1 VLKPSVFKFLLTI
14 AAALILQSKAFAA
27 PALTITGIN
36 ATGSS
41 GNGITSGALT
51 YGQTG
56 VVLYGFSIT
65 CTTASSTVS
74 AIRLTSGTTV
84 ANYFTGLKLY
94 SSTTNNYTTGTLT
107 LVGSAAASNGQV
119 DITSMNQAFT
129 TTGSASTKYYFLVG
143 DYTVQGATPGTIQFT
158 YNTFTATNNPTVST
172 STTTGNNFTLS
183 PPVVTISSYTTGVY
197 TGSSV
202 LAGNT
207 YDLFGF
213 TLSYSA
219 PTNMHAL
226 QIDISYPSGG
236 ENFTAGYV
244 SSVSLIDASTGTTA
258 AHISGVQNN
267 GGAINIQ
274 FDGSAM
280 STTTNYLVRVTFV
293 SSFTAHHPT
302 AFGMCIN
309 SATSTNAASNVC
321 QNASNCTISSY
332 TSICGSTF
340 YGAQLADWI
349 GTSSD
354 DWNNAN
360 NWSPAAV
367 PGAHDVARIGV
378 TYPFLFLPVVH
389 TSPTTVNV
397 GSIIFGDT
405 YAGLFTTVGVTVNS
419 GYILNVNGDIT
430 LQSDAQ
436 SYRNHPANLAGAGTI
451 YAVNLNVFT
460 SNTAAT
466 HAISQVVNSS
476 VTTLTLSGNVVLTT
490 DATSSSIAYNSTFN
504 VTGGT
509 VTVAGD
515 LKSTNASANSVSSF
529 NVTPTATATLKLQ
542 DPTALSSLSATGTN
556 VVSFNNTGATV
567 EYSGTAQ
574 TIYTDASITGLSGG
588 VSYQN
593 LSFSGSGIKT
603 AMSGNLNVSG
613 DFTNTLSNDASNY
626 PDLSA
631 PTVNFNGTIA
641 QTLKGGSGNGTTFYN
656 VTISGASTKTMSTGG
671 FNVASTGVLT
681 MSGSSTSTILN
692 ANGIL
697 TLKSDANGSAAVAT
711 IPTGPK
717 ITGNL
722 NVQRFYQGGTTFDA
736 VKNRFKER
744 GYRIISSAVN
754 TGTLVG
760 GNSVYSLSYIA
771 GPTAGLTASA
781 SSTTNAFVTGAT
793 GGNTSAGNPTLYL
806 YRENRATTNASFT
819 GGNFIGINNIGTST
833 IGTTDPVYT
842 SISTLPVGNGVLFF
856 FRGNAT
862 DWVHRTASPFVAPE
876 NVTLTATG
884 NLNQGS
890 IAVKDWYTPS
900 SSSLGYTSTAGS
912 TVTGFNMIGNPY
924 ASTIDVDKVSTGGIT
939 ATNVDPTIYVLDP
952 VTNQYLTFS
961 TSTHT
966 GTFNG
971 KIASGQGFFVK
982 ALPSTPA
989 SPGPATFTFN
999 ESCKAA
1005 TTQLTGGNLLMGAPV
1020 QQEVSK
1026 LLRLKIAADSLN
1038 YDEIVIGF
1046 KSSATAKFNG
1056 YEDAKDLGG
1065 MGAIEGITSFSTDS
1079 IPVPLAINFLPL
1091 PKQTQTIVRLG
1102 VTATVSRQFTL
1113 QRVALDALPKIY
1125 EVWLMDRYSKDSLD
1139 LRANNSYIFNVNLS
1153 DTASYG
1159 NNRFSII
1166 IRQNKA
1172 LDVHMLNFTATKAT
1186 SGALVAWKTENE
1198 ENYTNFTVQRST
1210 DNGITYDV
1218 MGGFASNGQGAYNF
1232 TDKNPAK
1239 AVDLYR
1245 LKIEDLNGTISY
1257 SKAIPLT
1264 YGDAVTASS
1273 NISVYPNPA
1282 VGTINLA
1289 IKPDTRANLL
1299 SGVQSINKTQGL
1311 QQQTS
1316 NQSYAIKIVSIN
1328 GSVVK
1333 SATSSQPTWQD
1344 DVGTLTPGTYIIQ
1357 VVNNTDKSVVG
1368 KTTFVKK

>member
-1 VLKPSVFKFLLTI
+1 VLKTSVFKFLLTI
-14 AAALILQSKAFAA
+14 SAAVVLQTKAFAA

-41 GNGITSGALT
+41 GNGITSGALS
-51 YGQTG
+51 YQQTG
-56 VVLYGFSIT
+56 IVLYGFSIT
-65 CTTASSTVS
+65 CTTASTTVS
-74 AIRLTSGTTV
+74 AIRLTSGTV
-84 ANYFTGLKLY
+84 VSNYFSNLKLY
-94 SSTTNNYTTGTLT
+94 SSTTNNYTTGTLS
-107 LVGSAAASNGQV
+107 LVGTAAASNGQV

-129 TTGSASTKYYFLVG
+129 TTGSGSTKYYFLVG
-143 DYTVQGATPGTIQFT
+143 DYTVQGATPATIQFS

-172 STTTGNNFTLS
+172 SSTTGNNFTLS

-202 LAGNT
+202 TAGNT

-226 QIDISYPSGG
+226 QVDISYPQGG
-236 ENFTAGYV
+236 EGFTAGYV

-293 SSFTAHHPT
+293 SSFSAHHPT

-309 SATSTNAASNVC
+309 SATSANAASNVC
-321 QNASNCTISSY
+321 QNASNCTITPY
-332 TSICGSTF
+332 TSVCGSTY

-349 GTSSD
+349 GSVSD
-354 DWNNAN
+354 DWNTAS
-360 NWSPAAV
+360 NWAPAVV
-367 PGAHDVARIGV
+367 PGAHDVARVGV
-378 TYPFLFLPVVH
+378 TYAFVNLPVVH

-405 YAGLFTTVGVTVNS
+405 YAGAFTTVGVTVNS
-419 GYILNVNGDIT
+419 GYTLNVNGDIT

-451 YAVNLNVFT
+451 YAVNLNILT

-509 VTVAGD
+509 VTVAGN
-515 LKSTNASANSVSSF
+515 LQSTNASANSVSTF
-529 NVTPTATATLKLQ
+529 NVAPTATATLKLQ
-542 DPTALSSLSATGTN
+542 DVNALSNLSATGTN
-556 VVSFNNTGATV
+556 VVSFDNTGATV
-567 EYSGTAQ
+567 EYSGAAQ
-574 TIYTDASITGLSGG
+574 TVYTNASITGLSGG
-588 VSYQN
+588 VSYRN
-593 LSFSGSGIKT
+593 LSFSGTGIKT

-613 DFTNTLSNDASNY
+613 DFTNTLANDASNY
-626 PDLSA
+626 ANLSA
-631 PTVNFNGTIA
+631 PDVYFNGTIA
-641 QTLKGGSGNGTTFYN
+641 QTLKGGSGNGTTFYD
-656 VTISGASTKTMSTGG
+656 VIFSGASTKTMSTGG
-671 FNVASTGVLT
+671 FNVASTGTLT

-697 TLKSDANGSAAVAT
+697 TLNSDASGSAAVTA

-717 ITGNL
+717 ITGNV
-722 NVQRFYQGGTTFDA
+722 NVQRFYQGGSTYDA
-736 VKNRFKER
+736 IKQRYKER

-754 TGTLVG
+754 TGTQVNGNNIYGLNYIVG
-760 GNSVYSLSYIA
+760 T
-771 GPTAGLTASA
+771 TAGLTTTANSSA
-781 SSTTNAFVTGAT
+781 NAFVTGAT

-806 YRENRATTNASFT
+806 YRENKASSNASYT
-819 GGNFIGINNIGTST
+819 GGNFIGINNITTASSL
-833 IGTTDPVYT
+833 GTTDATYPTVT
-842 SISTLPVGNGVLFF
+842 IPVGNGVLFF
-856 FRGNAT
+856 FRGAAT
-862 DWVHRTASPFVAPE
+862 NWTNRTKSPYVAPE

-890 IAVKDWYTPS
+890 ITVKNWYTPTS
-900 SSSLGYTSTAGS
+900 PNLGYTTTTGS
-912 TVTGFNMIGNPY
+912 TVSGFNMLGNPY
-924 ASTIDVDKVSTGGIT
+924 ASTIDLDIAGGT
-939 ATNVDPTIYVLDP
+939 TKTNIDPTVYVLDP

-966 GTFNG
+966 GTFSG
-971 KIASGQGFFVK
+971 KIASGQGFFVR
-982 ALPSTPA
+982 ALAQTPA
-989 SPGPATFTFN
+989 SPGLPAFTFN
-999 ESCKAA
+999 ESCKVA

-1020 QQEVSK
+1020 QQELSK
-1026 LLRLKIAADSLN
+1026 LLRLKLLADSIN

-1065 MGAIEGITSFSTDS
+1065 MSAMEGLSSFSADDE
-1079 IPVPLAINFLPL
+1079 PVALAINFLPL
-1091 PKQTQTIVRLG
+1091 PKQAQTVIRLG

-1113 QRVALDALPKIY
+1113 QRVALDTLPKIY
-1125 EVWLMDRYSKDSLD
+1125 EVWLMDKYMKDSLD
-1139 LRANNSYIFNVNLS
+1139 LRSNNSYIFNIDLS

-1172 LDVHMLNFTATKAT
+1172 LGVHLLDFTATKTT

-1198 ENYTNFTVQRST
+1198 ESYTNFTVQRST
-1210 DNGITYDV
+1210 DNGVTYDV
-1218 MGGFASNGQGAYNF
+1218 MGGFASNGQGTYNF

-1239 AVDLYR
+1239 AVDFYR

-1257 SKAIPLT
+1257 SRAIPLT
-1264 YGDAVTASS
+1264 YGDAVAASS

-1311 QQQTS
+1311 QQTS
-1316 NQSYAIKIVSIN
+1316 AQSYAIKIVSIN

-1344 DVGTLTPGTYIIQ
+1344 DVGTLMPGTYIIQ
-1357 VVNNTDKSVVG
+1357 VVNNADKSLVG
-1368 KTTFVKK
+1368 KTTFVKI